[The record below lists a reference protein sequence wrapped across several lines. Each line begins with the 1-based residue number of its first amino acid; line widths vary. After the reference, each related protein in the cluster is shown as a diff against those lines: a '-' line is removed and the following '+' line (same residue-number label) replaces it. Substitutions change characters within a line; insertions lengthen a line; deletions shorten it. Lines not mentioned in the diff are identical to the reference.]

1 MIITLIILSFI
12 LGGYSLYLIKK
23 LNKETFITLNELK
36 LRMIKKNLYLLKETD
51 NKIEI
56 SKKLLLEKL
65 DNKLK
70 TNEESFLKKLKE
82 INNQNQK
89 DNDTKHQQLI
99 SNEFKKLRSD
109 INKDLDDIIESVK
122 NIKIV

>member
-1 MIITLIILSFI
+1 MIILIILSLL

-23 LNKETFITLNELK
+23 HKEDTHTHFILFGHRIDELK
-36 LRMIKKNLYLLKETD
+36 KKTLYLLDE
-51 NKIEI
+51 
-56 SKKLLLEKL
+56 
-65 DNKLK
+65 
-70 TNEESFLKKLKE
+70 NEESLLEKLKE

-109 INKDLDDIIESVK
+109 INKDLDDIVESVK
-122 NIKIV
+122 NIKVI